1 MDEQIV
7 AGQCQGTTA
16 VKGFGPCNDLDAPQN
31 YYGECKK
38 SETKHTV

>member
-1 MDEQIV
+1 MNEQMV

-31 YYGECKK
+31 
-38 SETKHTV
+38 